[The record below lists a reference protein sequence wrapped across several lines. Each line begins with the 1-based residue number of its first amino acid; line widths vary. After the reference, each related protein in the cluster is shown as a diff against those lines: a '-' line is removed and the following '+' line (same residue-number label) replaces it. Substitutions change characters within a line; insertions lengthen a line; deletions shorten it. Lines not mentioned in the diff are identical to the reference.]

1 MALGPEGKK
10 EANVT
15 VDQTNGSKGR
25 NGRDRGGLTQAEA
38 HRMCERLLEFGVASA
53 EQRFDGLALVRRV
66 ELKANPAKVGE
77 FLFLAILD
85 DGRRYEARSLSVTPH
100 IEWCDIAGCTCTG
113 FARTRS
119 PIEYGAAFD
128 D

>member
-38 HRMCERLLEFGVASA
+38 HRMCERLLEFGSASVV
-53 EQRFDGLALVRRV
+53 QRFHRPALMRRG
-66 ELKANPAKVGE
+66 ELKANPTKVGE
-77 FLFLAILD
+77 FLFLAIWMMGD
-85 DGRRYEARSLSVTPH
+85 ATRRARCRLRPTSSGVT
-100 IEWCDIAGCTCTG
+100 
-113 FARTRS
+113 
-119 PIEYGAAFD
+119 
-128 D
+128 